1 VDHSQAICRRQ
12 RLIDGRTSLICDEI
26 KTAKITLHT
35 IRLVSGNETLL
46 KNCASDPTLYH
57 SVTSATDLKPIF
69 DKVANQIIALRLAR

>member
-1 VDHSQAICRRQ
+1 MDHSQAICRRQ
-12 RLIDGRTSLICDEI
+12 RLIDGRTLLICDEI

-35 IRLVSGNETLL
+35 IRETLL